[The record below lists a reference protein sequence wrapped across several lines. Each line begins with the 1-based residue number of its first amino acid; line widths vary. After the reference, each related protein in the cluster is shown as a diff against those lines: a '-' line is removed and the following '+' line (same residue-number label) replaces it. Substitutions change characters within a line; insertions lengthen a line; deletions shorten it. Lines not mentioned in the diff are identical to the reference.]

1 MDGQKTI
8 HGYNVSGSMAAWTTE
23 NVRNRRSVTPEE
35 LWALCVKDDPD
46 VGEDTSLQTKAGF
59 SYSMVIMDKTD
70 GWKKEENQN
79 GGCMIGARL
88 AACL

>member
-8 HGYNVSGSMAAWTTE
+8 HGHNVSGSMAAWTTE
-23 NVRNRRSVTPEE
+23 NVRNRRRVTPEE